1 MTFPPTA
8 TTGAASRDIL
18 ERRVLDRLTPTA
30 QEHEEVAR
38 DVADLLAAADR
49 ALVAAR
55 LPGRATMQGSIAK
68 GTWLAGGG
76 DLDLFLLL
84 DPAVP
89 AEKLEG
95 AALAVGAKI
104 LESAQKR
111 YAQHP
116 YLVGT
121 FRGRSV
127 DLVPAYAV
135 PSAAAKMSAVDRT
148 PFHTAWVT
156 GRLDD
161 AARAQVRLAKRWLK
175 GVGVYGAQ
183 TAVGGFSGYL
193 VEVLVAHFGSFAK
206 VLDWLAAEAKPRR
219 IVSPSLQGADRLDQV
234 KDEVSPLV
242 VVDPVDP
249 ARNCSAAV
257 TAETL
262 ALACEAAR
270 AYLAQPEEGFFF
282 PAPPHGVPA
291 STLHAHQQ
299 KAGESWQALLLRPRT
314 DRLDIVFP
322 QFQKAARAIAA
333 HLESEGFPLAR
344 LRTHADEARPA
355 VLLEWV
361 TQAVEL
367 PERRTHKGPP
377 ATVPANA
384 ARFAA
389 KYANHPDALG
399 PITTG
404 ADGRVQVV
412 LTVRHRTAAQRLA
425 ADLASLQ
432 LGRHV
437 TDALGD
443 AKHWS
448 DPAEATPEWA
458 PAVADTV
465 LDRRP
470 WQR

>member
-1 MTFPPTA
+1 MTAHPVAA
-8 TTGAASRDIL
+8 TDAAARAQLESRIL
-18 ERRVLDRLTPTA
+18 ERLTPTT
-30 QEHEEVAR
+30 QEQRDVAR
-38 DVADLLAAADR
+38 DVADLLAAADQ
-49 ALVAAR
+49 ALAAAR
-55 LPGRATMQGSIAK
+55 LSGRATMQGSIAK

-84 DPAVP
+84 DPSVP
-89 AEKLEG
+89 TEKLEG

-135 PSAAAKMSAVDRT
+135 ASAAAKMSAVDRT
-148 PFHTAWVT
+148 PFHTTWVT
-156 GRLDD
+156 SRLDD

-193 VEVLVAHFGSFAK
+193 VEVLIAHFGSFAHF
-206 VLDWLAAEAKPRR
+206 LDWLAAEAKPRR
-219 IVSPSLQGADRLDQV
+219 IVSPTAQGANRLDQV
-234 KDEVSPLV
+234 NDEVSPLV

-257 TAETL
+257 TVETL

-270 AYLAQPEEGFFF
+270 SYIANPQERFFF
-282 PAPPHGVPA
+282 PAPPHSVPA
-291 STLHAHQQ
+291 ATLHAHQQ
-299 KAGESWQALLLRPRT
+299 RVGESWQALLLRPRT

-333 HLESEGFPLAR
+333 HLETEGFPLVR
-344 LRTHADEARPA
+344 LRSHADEASPA

-361 TQAVEL
+361 TKAVEL
-367 PERRTHKGPP
+367 PERRIHKGPP
-377 ATVPANA
+377 AVVPANA

-389 KYANHPDALG
+389 KYTNHPDALG
-399 PITTG
+399 PVTTG
-404 ADGRVQVV
+404 EDDRVQVE
-412 LTVRHRTAAQRLA
+412 LAIRHRSAFRRLA

-443 AKHWS
+443 ARHWS
-448 DPAEATPEWA
+448 DPAEATPDWA
-458 PAVADTV
+458 AAVADTI